1 METRK
6 FKTFISGAF
15 VDNDYVLGRIT
26 GVMDLICKE
35 NPIDNSIFIGYGLD
49 KTSTCVI
56 LVTKTTQK
64 RYDKFIEIVKAWY
77 PQLHFLADA

>member
-1 METRK
+1 MEIRK

-35 NPIDNSIFIGYGLD
+35 NPIDNIGYGLD
-49 KTSTCVI
+49 KTSTYVI
-56 LVTKTTQK
+56 LVTRTTQK

-77 PQLHFLADA
+77 PKLHFLADV

>member
-6 FKTFISGAF
+6 FTTLISGKF
-15 VDNDYVLGRIT
+15 VDNDYVLGRII
-26 GVMDLICKE
+26 GAMDVICKE
-35 NPIDNSIFIGYGLD
+35 NPIDRHSYGMA

-64 RYDKFIEIVKAWY
+64 RYDKFIKIVKAWY
-77 PQLHFLADA
+77 PKLRFLADV